1 MADSSS
7 SNPAF
12 SNEEHQPL
20 LQNKQTTKQESLNDL
35 KPHVKPL
42 AAAFFISIVAG
53 LNDGSIGTI
62 IPRLKDYYDISNET
76 ISLLFLCSA
85 LGFFI
90 SAGLNGYIVH
100 KIGQLNTLFFGSSL
114 MLVSFIVLS
123 MGFPFPVMACTMP
136 FVGAGMAVLDAGM
149 NVYTANVPLAT
160 LMLNVLHALYGVGAM
175 ISPLVASFLLKHDI
189 SWKGMYIF
197 LTSVAALN
205 IAMISFG
212 FWKVDFEEVHDES
225 DEDQQQDNVK
235 VNHKELT
242 KMAIFNKVTMVSAA
256 YILVY
261 VGVEVTLGGWGYTW
275 LKEGRHG
282 DSIAMAN
289 VVSGYWAGLASGR
302 ILLGYLSSRFGEKLM
317 IALFTMMIIAGLV
330 IMMVS
335 TNVVLDSTA
344 FIAMGLLLGPM
355 FPTTISL
362 ASKALPRSYHATSI
376 GFVAALGAGGAAL
389 FPFLTGQV
397 AGKFGILIMPAACIV
412 MSAVM
417 LVLWCFIPS
426 DRPLFGACR

>member
-1 MADSSS
+1 MANQSS
-7 SNPAF
+7 SNPVF
-12 SNEEHQPL
+12 TNEENQPL
-20 LQNKQTTKQESLNDL
+20 LQQNKQQTNQESLKDL
-35 KPHVKPL
+35 KQHLKPL
-42 AAAFFISIVAG
+42 ASAFFISIVAG

-62 IPRLKDYYDISNET
+62 IPRLKDYYSISNET

-100 KIGQLNTLFFGSSL
+100 KIGQLNTLYFGSTL

-149 NVYTANVPLAT
+149 NVFTANLPLAT
-160 LMLNVLHALYGVGAM
+160 LMLNILHALYGVGAM
-175 ISPLVASFLLKHDI
+175 ISPLVASFLLKNDI

-197 LTSVAALN
+197 LSTVAIIN
-205 IAMISFG
+205 IAMITFG
-212 FWKVDFEEVHDES
+212 FWKVDFEEVAE
-225 DEDQQQDNVK
+225 ENEQQDNVK
-235 VNHKELT
+235 INHKELT
-242 KMAIFNKVTMVSAA
+242 KIAIFNRVTLISAA

-275 LKEGRHG
+275 LKEGRQG

-317 IALFTMMIIAGLV
+317 IALFTIMIIAGLFV
-330 IMMVS
+330 MMVS
-335 TNVVLDSTA
+335 NNVVIDSTA
-344 FIAMGLLLGPM
+344 FVTLGLLLGPM

-362 ASKALPRSYHATSI
+362 ASKALPRSFHATSI
-376 GFVAALGAGGAAL
+376 GFMAALGAGGAAL
-389 FPFLTGQV
+389 FPFITGQV
-397 AGKFGILIMPAACIV
+397 AGKFGILIMPAACV
-412 MSAVM
+412 AMSAVM

-426 DRPLFGACR
+426 DKPLFGACH